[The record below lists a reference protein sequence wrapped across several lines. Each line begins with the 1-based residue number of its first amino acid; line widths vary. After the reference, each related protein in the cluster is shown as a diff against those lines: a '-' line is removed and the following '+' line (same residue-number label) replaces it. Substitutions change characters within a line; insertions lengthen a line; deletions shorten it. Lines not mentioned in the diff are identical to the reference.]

1 MDKWQTAKPRSAGV
15 LGIGQAATHSPF
27 QFTEHSYD
35 SGLTTPAM
43 IAFIFLM
50 TIIVA
55 VTAGLSIA
63 CWVEGAGKY

>member
-1 MDKWQTAKPRSAGV
+1 VS
-15 LGIGQAATHSPF
+15 LGSGKQRLILPF
-27 QFTEHSYD
+27 QFTEHGYD